1 MHTFNYLFLKNCR
14 VDSILLNRISNLER
28 LREKTVEIEYRDP
41 NLTSAMEK
49 RAILMS
55 VVDSNAIEG
64 IYTSEGRINGLI
76 SGRTAPRGHY
86 EEEILGYRDVLR
98 YIHSNHK
105 KINLNK
111 ETLLE
116 IYSMLMFH
124 TETEDLGFKTRDNV
138 IAERDADGTLLMLHR
153 TVPAEKTEWCIDQ
166 LLGAFWEARNDL
178 AINKLLLI
186 PCVIM
191 DFLRIHPFIDGNGR
205 MSRLL
210 TTLLLY
216 QEGYDI
222 CKFTSMESKIN
233 SSKNQYYDS
242 LAQFGALS
250 AGIKVGEAKP
260 LFARIDKDEM
270 FEKIKARQE
279 ANAAAETA
287 NNAKVKE
294 ELAGV
299 AQIGIEDFGKVELRV
314 AEIKACEPIK
324 RAKKLLK
331 LTLDDGEGERT
342 VASGIAP
349 WYQPDDL
356 VGHKVVI
363 VANLKPATLCGVESQ
378 GMILAA
384 DTSDGNVQVL
394 FVDSMETGAKL
405 R

>member
-76 SGRTAPRGHY
+76 SGRTAPRGHN

-186 PCVIM
+186 PCFIM

-242 LAQFGALS
+242 LAQSEEGWWDNDSDYQPFISYFLDQLFLCYRELDLS
-250 AGIKVGEAKP
+250 IKDSFRSKRKSG
-260 LFARIDKDEM
+260 RIDEYLKMCILPVSKKELCDIFPE
-270 FEKIKARQE
+270 IS
-279 ANAAAETA
+279 ETT
-287 NNAKVKE
+287 
-294 ELAGV
+294 
-299 AQIGIEDFGKVELRV
+299 I
-314 AEIKACEPIK
+314 
-324 RAKKLLK
+324 
-331 LTLDDGEGERT
+331 ERT
-342 VASGIAP
+342 LKRLLDSGIIEAIGSSRSTR
-349 WYQPDDL
+349 YIRKNGKD
-356 VGHKVVI
+356 
-363 VANLKPATLCGVESQ
+363 
-378 GMILAA
+378 
-384 DTSDGNVQVL
+384 
-394 FVDSMETGAKL
+394 
-405 R
+405 